1 MEQYFLPA
9 VAFLVVFFFNVICF
23 ILTHMNNNNGIYHT
37 GVKIK
42 YFYAGFDSETPILG
56 KLALL

>member
-9 VAFLVVFFFNVICF
+9 VAFFSFFFLYVMCF
-23 ILTHMNNNNGIYHT
+23 ILTNMNSNNGIYHT

>member
-1 MEQYFLPA
+1 MEQYFLSA
-9 VAFLVVFFFNVICF
+9 VVFLVVFFYVMCF

>member
-9 VAFLVVFFFNVICF
+9 VAFLVVFLNIICF

-42 YFYAGFDSETPILG
+42 YFYADFDSETPILG